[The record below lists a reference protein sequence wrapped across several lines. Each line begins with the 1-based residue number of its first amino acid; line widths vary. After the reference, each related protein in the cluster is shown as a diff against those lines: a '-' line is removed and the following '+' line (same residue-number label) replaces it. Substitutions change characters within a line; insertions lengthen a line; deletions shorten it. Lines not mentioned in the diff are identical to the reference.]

1 MAYFSRFYKKE
12 NLISRSLD
20 IDEELYSEL
29 EYLSKNVYEA
39 SISKLVNASI
49 EKLIEKEEIQVYERK
64 NKSYVSRS
72 FLIRESLIEG
82 LYVLKDKYRISIC
95 LLVNIAIR
103 NALIE
108 EKKEENWIFWN
119 GDGSFLKK
127 EPSPFQKN
135 KNICQKTTKMQKNV
149 VK

>member
-39 SISKLVNASI
+39 SISKLVNAAI

-103 NALIE
+103 NALLE
-108 EKKEENWIFWN
+108 EKKEVE
-119 GDGSFLKK
+119 
-127 EPSPFQKN
+127 
-135 KNICQKTTKMQKNV
+135 
-149 VK
+149 

>member
-1 MAYFSRFYKKE
+1 MDYFSRFYKKE

-103 NALIE
+103 NALLE
-108 EKKEENWIFWN
+108 EKKEVEWIFF
-119 GDGSFLKK
+119 GLGTVLFRKK
-127 EPSPFQKN
+127 NRPQSEKIKIFAKRLPKR
-135 KNICQKTTKMQKNV
+135 KKMW
-149 VK
+149 

>member
-95 LLVNIAIR
+95 LLVNISKR
-103 NALIE
+103 NALFEAKTAVELIFFVLE
-108 EKKEENWIFWN
+108 TVLAAKTPVPNTKK
-119 GDGSFLKK
+119 
-127 EPSPFQKN
+127 
-135 KNICQKTTKMQKNV
+135 
-149 VK
+149 

>member
-39 SISKLVNASI
+39 SIGKLVNASI

-103 NALIE
+103 NALLE
-108 EKKEENWIFWN
+108 EKKEVE
-119 GDGSFLKK
+119 
-127 EPSPFQKN
+127 
-135 KNICQKTTKMQKNV
+135 
-149 VK
+149 

>member
-1 MAYFSRFYKKE
+1 MSYFSRFYKKE

-20 IDEELYSEL
+20 IDEELYEEL
-29 EYLSKNVYEA
+29 EFLSKKVYEA

-49 EKLIEKEEIQVYERK
+49 EKLIETENIQLYERK

-72 FLIRESLIEG
+72 FLLRESLIDG
-82 LYVLKDKYRISIC
+82 LYNLKEKYRVSIC

-108 EKKEENWIFWN
+108 EKKDNN
-119 GDGSFLKK
+119 
-127 EPSPFQKN
+127 
-135 KNICQKTTKMQKNV
+135 
-149 VK
+149 

>member
-1 MAYFSRFYKKE
+1 M
-12 NLISRSLD
+12 
-20 IDEELYSEL
+20 
-29 EYLSKNVYEA
+29 YEA
-39 SISKLVNASI
+39 SISKLLNASI

-103 NALIE
+103 NALLE
-108 EKKEENWIFWN
+108 EKKEVE
-119 GDGSFLKK
+119 
-127 EPSPFQKN
+127 
-135 KNICQKTTKMQKNV
+135 
-149 VK
+149 

>member
-1 MAYFSRFYKKE
+1 M
-12 NLISRSLD
+12 
-20 IDEELYSEL
+20 
-29 EYLSKNVYEA
+29 YEA

-108 EKKEENWIFWN
+108 EKKEEN
-119 GDGSFLKK
+119 
-127 EPSPFQKN
+127 
-135 KNICQKTTKMQKNV
+135 
-149 VK
+149 

>member
-1 MAYFSRFYKKE
+1 MSYFSRFYKKE

-20 IDEELYSEL
+20 IDEELYEEL
-29 EYLSKNVYEA
+29 EILSKKIYEA

-49 EKLIEKEEIQVYERK
+49 EKLIETENIQLYERK

-72 FLIRESLIEG
+72 FLIRESLLDG
-82 LYVLKDKYRISIC
+82 LYNLKEKYRISMC

-108 EKKEENWIFWN
+108 EEKDKTN
-119 GDGSFLKK
+119 LKR
-127 EPSPFQKN
+127 
-135 KNICQKTTKMQKNV
+135 
-149 VK
+149 

>member
-1 MAYFSRFYKKE
+1 MGYFSRFYKKE

-20 IDEELYSEL
+20 IDEELYDEL

-49 EKLIEKEEIQVYERK
+49 EKIIETEDIHLYERK

-72 FLIRESLIEG
+72 FLLRESLIEG
-82 LYVLKDKYRISIC
+82 LYELKEKYRISIC
-95 LLVNIAIR
+95 LLVNVAIR

-108 EKKEENWIFWN
+108 EKKENENA
-119 GDGSFLKK
+119 KK
-127 EPSPFQKN
+127 L
-135 KNICQKTTKMQKNV
+135 
-149 VK
+149 